1 MKKILFGITS
11 LTIGGAERVLVD
23 LANRLVSEYDITIY
37 TIYSGG
43 ALEKQL
49 DKRVHLISMYD
60 RPFSEFSKLER
71 LEISLRLMY
80 KDKAPEGYDYVVA
93 FLEGPITRLFAKSK
107 EKKIAWIHNDISKV
121 FGKGFKASL
130 KKSKDGKI
138 YKKYDKLVF
147 VSQENLDDFENTYG
161 KDFDTEIIRNYL
173 DYISVIAKSK
183 EMIELPYDKKDVN
196 FVTVCRLSNQKALD
210 RYIRV
215 HARLEKE
222 GVHSKVY
229 IVGDGPEREN
239 LEELIK
245 ENKVSD
251 SFILVGEK
259 ENPYPYIK
267 KADYF
272 CLLSYYEGYGMV
284 VEEAKILDQNIII
297 TDTAAKEGVAEYKK
311 AAVLGNTEEDIYN
324 GLKKVLS
331 GEELKNMEKQE
342 SDENKVMKSNERYYN
357 DIIEKVEKLLD

>member
-1 MKKILFGITS
+1 MVTRFDDWGGDFLEHFGIKGMKWGQRRYQNEDGS
-11 LTIGGAERVLVD
+11 LTPLGEKRYGANGKRGSLGRTMDLNKMDNER
-23 LANRLVSEYDITIY
+23 
-37 TIYSGG
+37 
-43 ALEKQL
+43 
-49 DKRVHLISMYD
+49 
-60 RPFSEFSKLER
+60 
-71 LEISLRLMY
+71 
-80 KDKAPEGYDYVVA
+80 
-93 FLEGPITRLFAKSK
+93 
-107 EKKIAWIHNDISKV
+107 
-121 FGKGFKASL
+121 
-130 KKSKDGKI
+130 
-138 YKKYDKLVF
+138 
-147 VSQENLDDFENTYG
+147 
-161 KDFDTEIIRNYL
+161 
-173 DYISVIAKSK
+173 VIAKSK
-183 EMIELPYDKKDVN
+183 EIIELPYDNKDVN

-210 RYIRV
+210 RYVKV
-215 HARLEKE
+215 HAKLEKE

-245 ENKVSD
+245 EYKVSD

-297 TDTAAKEGVAEYKK
+297 TDTAAKEGVAGYKK
-311 AAVLGNTEEDIYN
+311 AVVIGNTEEDIYN
-324 GLKKVLS
+324 GLKKTLS

-357 DIIEKVEKLLD
+357 DIIEKVENLLK